1 MTAYFFG
8 ILAGIFAGFVGIGYR
23 IGSKGKVFP
32 IQTALLL
39 DAVGIVLFSFLGKWQ
54 YDMPMEG
61 WICGIVSGLT
71 QYAAIR
77 LLRMALQKGPLSP
90 AWCAVGLA
98 FVPVLVF
105 CWFFMGEKPTV
116 CQIFSVIAT
125 VGAIVTASIGNGK
138 AAGGGHKLESKKAGI
153 FYGILLVVI
162 LLFVGII
169 YIVLKIASFAKYGDA
184 TLLDAFGNQIMA
196 VTYLF
201 MLLPTVLD
209 LSLSKTWQINRYFW
223 LGGIFTAVGGIGT
236 FGIQLLIIN
245 APAVV
250 VFALPGVTSLLFASL
265 TSVFVFREKR
275 TYYWYA
281 TVILAVAAILL
292 NR

>member
-39 DAVGIVLFSFLGKWQ
+39 DAIGIVLFSWLGKWQ
-54 YDMPMEG
+54 YDMPLGG
-61 WICGIVSGLT
+61 WGAGIVSGLT

-98 FVPVLVF
+98 FVPVLVY
-105 CWFFMGEKPTV
+105 CWFFCGEKPTV

-125 VGAIVTASIGNGK
+125 VGAIVAASIGNGK
-138 AAGGGHKLESKKAGI
+138 AAGGGHKLESKEAGI

-162 LLFVGII
+162 MLFVGISS
-169 YIVLKIASFAKYGDA
+169 YFLNIAA

-223 LGGIFTAVGGIGT
+223 LGGIFTAVGGIGA
-236 FGIQLLIIN
+236 FGIQLLIMN

-250 VFALPGVTSLLFASL
+250 VFALPGVTSLLFVSL
-265 TSVFVFREKR
+265 TSVFVFREIR